1 MPEVPEQLKKDNFA
15 FYVLARSHA
24 PDVMIPNVRK
34 LVSSL
39 IATMKLIDN
48 HEYELQLNK
57 ARNLAK
63 EAWFLYSEQKQW
75 GRATQAAED
84 SMDEVSFLIYDNR
97 FCTTMQNSFVGRKV
111 E

>member
-24 PDVMIPNVRK
+24 PDIMIPNVRK

-39 IATMKLIDN
+39 IATMKLLGN
-48 HEYELQLNK
+48 NEYEMQLNK

-63 EAWFLYSEQKQW
+63 DAWYLYSDRKMW
-75 GRATQAAED
+75 GQATQKAED
-84 SMDEVSFLIYDNR
+84 AMDEVSFLIYDHR
-97 FCTTMQNSFVGRKV
+97 FCTTMQGSFVGRKD
-111 E
+111 